1 MISRLFWAKLAVIK
15 RVWRRRTADATAVK
29 ILHQNY
35 FSETAAAFC
44 WAPSEFKITMVV
56 GCSLRTIGGMPF
68 GSDIHSK
75 RGNNLTFD
83 CLCFEESKK
92 QADFIETKDCKSL
105 SAIFQHSTTK
115 RRFHSSDISS
125 NPDNTQMLIFSIFHP
140 STAIS
145 HGLSKSI

>member
-1 MISRLFWAKLAVIK
+1 MNDFHVILGKICGYKKGLEEEESIWHCGQNSAPKLLLGDSCGFLLGSI
-15 RVWRRRTADATAVK
+15 W
-29 ILHQNY
+29 IQNY
-35 FSETAAAFC
+35 Y
-44 WAPSEFKITMVV
+44 
-56 GCSLRTIGGMPF
+56 GCSLWTSGGMLF

-75 RGNNLTFD
+75 RGNNLTYD